1 MPVKKIM
8 EIDPYDRPREKMKTK
23 GASSLRD
30 YELIAAIIGAGI
42 KNKDILSLSQEV
54 SRLIKPNHLPEY
66 DELIAINGI
75 GPSNASKLLACFELA
90 RRYGGDNEPDA
101 IRITCPEDA
110 LKISEVIDL
119 RQKKQEHFLCT
130 TLNGASEVITTRT
143 ITMGL
148 LNHSLV
154 HPREVFAD
162 AVTDRAAAV
171 ICIHNHPS
179 GNPDPSNE
187 DIKVTKQ
194 LADAGSILGIN
205 LIDHLIITKGGIT
218 SLKSL
223 GYL

>member
-1 MPVKKIM
+1 M
-8 EIDPYDRPREKMKTK
+8 EIDPHDRPREKMKTK
-23 GASSLRD
+23 GASALRD
-30 YELIAAIIGAGI
+30 YELIAAILGEGT
-42 KNKDILSLSQEV
+42 KTRDVLSLSREIAG
-54 SRLIKPNHLPEY
+54 LMKPDHLPEY
-66 DELIAINGI
+66 DELMAIKGI
-75 GPSNASKLLACFELA
+75 GPSKASMLLACFELA
-90 RRYGGDNEPDA
+90 RRYGGDNEPDT

-110 LKISEVIDL
+110 IRIPEVIDL
-119 RQKKQEHFLCT
+119 RQKKQEHFLCA

-187 DIKVTKQ
+187 DIQVTKQ

-205 LIDHLIITKGGIT
+205 LIDHLIITKGGVT
-218 SLKSL
+218 SLRSL